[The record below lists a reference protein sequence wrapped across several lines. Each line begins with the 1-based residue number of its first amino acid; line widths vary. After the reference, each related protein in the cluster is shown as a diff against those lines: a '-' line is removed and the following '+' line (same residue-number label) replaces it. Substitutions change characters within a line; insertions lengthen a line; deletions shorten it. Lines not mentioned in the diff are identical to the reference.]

1 MFSIAKAAERYEPG
15 SGSQASFAYDSIR
28 ADILCGHH
36 MPNKKLKVH
45 ELALSLG
52 ISPGAVR
59 EALFRLVSEHLVETR
74 DQRGFA
80 VTPVSITDLQELT
93 DLRCDIESIACRRS
107 VERGGIEW
115 EGGLV
120 AAQYKLRATSARFTE
135 DGEVSLEF
143 LAAHAAFHQA
153 LVAAAGNQ
161 RLLAIRAQLYE
172 QYQRFRAFY
181 SHVAGRRHL
190 AADHDK
196 LAEFAL
202 ARDADA
208 LVETIVDHVSQT
220 TRRIIQAIEHS

>member
-1 MFSIAKAAERYEPG
+1 M
-15 SGSQASFAYDSIR
+15 Q
-28 ADILCGHH
+28 
-36 MPNKKLKVH
+36 NKKLKVH
-45 ELALSLG
+45 GLALSLG

-135 DGEVSLEF
+135 DSEVSLEF

-153 LVAAAGNQ
+153 LVAADGHQ
-161 RLLAIRAQLYE
+161 RL
-172 QYQRFRAFY
+172 
-181 SHVAGRRHL
+181 
-190 AADHDK
+190 
-196 LAEFAL
+196 
-202 ARDADA
+202 
-208 LVETIVDHVSQT
+208 IVRSEERSEGKECVST
-220 TRRIIQAIEHS
+220 V